1 MAKLDRFLEKKSAVL
16 KAPIDIK
23 QQDFLD
29 IIEFGTLTE
38 FVSEIKPEKKLPKKI
53 MMYRRYF
60 VNSRR
65 SIWFCY

>member
-16 KAPIDIK
+16 KEPIDIK

-38 FVSEIKPEKKLPKKI
+38 FVAEMKPEKKMALKN
-53 MMYRRYF
+53 YD
-60 VNSRR
+60 V
-65 SIWFCY
+65 